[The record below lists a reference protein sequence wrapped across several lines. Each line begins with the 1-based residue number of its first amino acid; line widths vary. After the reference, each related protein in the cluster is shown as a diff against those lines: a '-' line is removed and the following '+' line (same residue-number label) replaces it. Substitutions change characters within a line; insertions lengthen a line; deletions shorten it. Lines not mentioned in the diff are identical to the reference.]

1 MPNIHL
7 TMALSEYDHARD
19 LLDGTVP
26 VGGVDLTVLNLTVEE
41 IFYRFTIHRE
51 WDVSE
56 MSFAKFIALKSQG
69 DESLVGIPVFVSRAF
84 RHSSLYV
91 RADSAITRPEQL
103 SGKRVGL
110 PEWAQT
116 AAIYSR
122 GMLAHDHGV
131 DLTSIHWHQAGVN
144 DAGRVEKVT
153 LNLPEG
159 LRYTP
164 VPDKSLTEMLLSGEI
179 DAVLTARP
187 PNPYSA
193 GDGRIRRVFENYREV
208 ELDYWKRTGIFPIMH
223 LVALRREIYDR
234 HRWVAMNLLK
244 AFEEAKNRSLARAA
258 DITLSFFPLPW
269 MPDNAKVAQS
279 LMGGDFW
286 PYGIEANRTT
296 LEAFAQYAFEQ
307 GVCQRRVAVA
317 DLFAPEVR
325 SKFKV

>member
-26 VGGVDLTVLNLTVEE
+26 VGGVDLTILNLPVEE

-91 RADSAITRPEQL
+91 RADSPITRPEQL
-103 SGKRVGL
+103 SGMRVGL

-131 DLTSIHWHQAGVN
+131 DLKSIHWHQAGVN

-179 DAVLTARP
+179 DAALTARP

-269 MPDNAKVAQS
+269 MPDNAKVAQG
-279 LMGGDFW
+279 LMGEDFW

-307 GVCQRRVAVA
+307 GVCQRLVAVE

>member
-1 MPNIHL
+1 MRNVHL
-7 TMALSEYDHARD
+7 TLALNEYDHVRD
-19 LLDGTVP
+19 LLDGTIRAE
-26 VGGVDLTVLNLTVEE
+26 GIDLTVLRLPVEE

-56 MSFAKFIALKSQG
+56 MSFAKFISLASQG
-69 DESLVGIPVFVSRAF
+69 DDSLVGIPVFVSRAF

-91 RADSAITRPEQL
+91 RSDSDIARPEQL
-103 SGKRVGL
+103 AGKRVGL

-122 GMLAHDHGV
+122 GMLAHDYGI

-144 DAGRVEKVT
+144 DPGRVEKVK
-153 LNLPEG
+153 LNLPKG

-164 VPDKSLTEMLLSGEI
+164 VPEKSLTEMLLAGDV
-179 DAVLTARP
+179 DALLTARP
-187 PNPYSA
+187 PAPYTV
-193 GDGRIRRVFENYREV
+193 GDGRIRRVYENYREI
-208 ELDYWKRTGIFPIMH
+208 ELDYFKRTGIFPIMH
-223 LVALRREIYDR
+223 LVAIRRDVYER

-244 AFEEAKNRSLARAA
+244 AFEEAKDRSLARVR
-258 DITLSFFPLPW
+258 DITASFVPLPW
-269 MPDNAKVAQS
+269 MPDNAGVAQA
-279 LMGGDFW
+279 LFGEDFW

-307 GVCQRRVAVA
+307 GVCPKKVAVE

>member
-1 MPNIHL
+1 
-7 TMALSEYDHARD
+7 
-19 LLDGTVP
+19 
-26 VGGVDLTVLNLTVEE
+26 
-41 IFYRFTIHRE
+41 
-51 WDVSE
+51 
-56 MSFAKFIALKSQG
+56 
-69 DESLVGIPVFVSRAF
+69 
-84 RHSSLYV
+84 
-91 RADSAITRPEQL
+91 
-103 SGKRVGL
+103 
-110 PEWAQT
+110 
-116 AAIYSR
+116 
-122 GMLAHDHGV
+122 
-131 DLTSIHWHQAGVN
+131 
-144 DAGRVEKVT
+144 VT
-153 LNLPEG
+153 LTLPEG

-179 DAVLTARP
+179 DAALTARP

-269 MPDNAKVAQS
+269 MPDNAKVAQG
-279 LMGGDFW
+279 LMGEDFW

-307 GVCQRRVAVA
+307 GVCQRLVAVE

>member
-1 MPNIHL
+1 MPNVHL

-19 LLDGTVP
+19 LLHGTVA
-26 VGGVDLTVLNLTVEE
+26 VGGVDLTVLNLPVEE

-69 DESLVGIPVFVSRAF
+69 DDSLVGLPVFVSRAF

-91 RADSAITRPEQL
+91 RADSPITKPEQL

-122 GMLAHDHGV
+122 GMLAHDYGV
-131 DLTSIHWHQAGVN
+131 DLKSIHWHQAGVN

-164 VPDKSLTEMLLSGEI
+164 VSDKSLSEMLLSGDL
-179 DAVLTARP
+179 DAILTARP
-187 PNPYSA
+187 PAPYSA
-193 GDGRIRRVFENYREV
+193 GDGRLRRVFENYREV
-208 ELDYWKRTGIFPIMH
+208 ELDYWKRTRIFPIMH
-223 LVALRREIYDR
+223 LIAMRRDVYER
-234 HRWVAMNLLK
+234 HRWVAMNLFK
-244 AFEEAKNRSLARAA
+244 AFEEAKDRSLARAR

-269 MPDNAKVAQS
+269 MPDIAKSTQS
-279 LMGGDFW
+279 LMGEDFW

-307 GVCQRRVAVA
+307 GVCQKRVAVE

>member
-1 MPNIHL
+1 MPNIQL

-26 VGGVDLTVLNLTVEE
+26 VGGVDLTILNLPVEE

-69 DESLVGIPVFVSRAF
+69 DDSLVGIPVFVSRAF

-91 RADSAITRPEQL
+91 RADSPITKPEQL
-103 SGKRVGL
+103 AGKRVGL

-122 GMLAHDHGV
+122 GMIAHDYGV
-131 DLTSIHWHQAGVN
+131 DLASIHWHQAGVN
-144 DAGRVEKVT
+144 DPGRVEKVT
-153 LNLPEG
+153 LNLPKG

-164 VPDKSLTEMLLSGEI
+164 VPDKSLTEMLLSGDL
-179 DAVLTARP
+179 DAILTARP
-187 PNPYSA
+187 PAPYGA

-223 LVALRREIYDR
+223 LVAMRREVYER

-244 AFEEAKNRSLARAA
+244 AFEEAKNRSLARAK

-269 MPDNAKVAQS
+269 MPDIARSAQD
-279 LMGGDFW
+279 LMGEDFW

-307 GVCQRRVAVA
+307 GVCQKRVAVE

>member
-1 MPNIHL
+1 MRNVHL
-7 TMALSEYDHARD
+7 TLALNEYDHVRD
-19 LLDGTVP
+19 LLDGTIRAE
-26 VGGVDLTVLNLTVEE
+26 GIDLTVLRLPVEE

-56 MSFAKFIALKSQG
+56 MSFAKFISLASQG
-69 DESLVGIPVFVSRAF
+69 DDSLVGIPVFVSRAF

-91 RADSAITRPEQL
+91 RSDSDITRPEQL
-103 SGKRVGL
+103 AGKRVGL

-122 GMLAHDHGV
+122 GMLAHDYGL

-144 DAGRVEKVT
+144 DPGRVEKVK
-153 LNLPEG
+153 LNLPKG

-164 VPDKSLTEMLLSGEI
+164 VPDKSLTQMLLAGDV
-179 DAVLTARP
+179 DALLTARP
-187 PNPYSA
+187 PAPYTA
-193 GDGRIRRVFENYREV
+193 GDGRIRRVLENYRDV
-208 ELDYWKRTGIFPIMH
+208 ELDYWKRTAIFPIMH
-223 LVALRREIYDR
+223 LVAIRRDVYER

-244 AFEEAKNRSLARAA
+244 AFEEAKNRSLGRVR
-258 DITLSFFPLPW
+258 DITASFIPLPW
-269 MPDNAKVAQS
+269 MPDNAQVAQG
-279 LMGGDFW
+279 LFGEDFW

-307 GVCQRRVAVA
+307 GVCQRRVAIE

>member
-1 MPNIHL
+1 MRNVHL
-7 TMALSEYDHARD
+7 TLALNEYDHVRD
-19 LLDGTVP
+19 LLDGTIHAE
-26 VGGVDLTVLNLTVEE
+26 GIDLTVLRLPVEE

-56 MSFAKFIALKSQG
+56 MSFAKFIALTSQG
-69 DESLVGIPVFVSRAF
+69 DDSLVGLPVFVSRAF

-91 RADSAITRPEQL
+91 RADSDITRPEQL
-103 SGKRVGL
+103 AGKRVGL

-122 GMLAHDHGV
+122 GMLAHDYGV

-144 DAGRVEKVT
+144 DPGRVEKVK

-159 LRYTP
+159 IRYTP
-164 VPDKSLTEMLLSGEI
+164 VPDKSLTGMLLSGDV
-179 DAVLTARP
+179 DALLTARP
-187 PNPYSA
+187 PAPYGKA
-193 GDGRIRRVFENYREV
+193 DGRVRRVFEDYREV

-223 LVALRREIYDR
+223 LIAIRRDVYDR

-244 AFEEAKNRSLARAA
+244 AFEEAKNRSLARIR
-258 DITLSFFPLPW
+258 DITASFLPLPW
-269 MPDNAKVAQS
+269 VPDTANTSRSV
-279 LMGGDFW
+279 LGEDFW

-296 LEAFAQYAFEQ
+296 LDAFAQYAFEQ
-307 GVCQRRVAVA
+307 GVCQRKVPVEE
-317 DLFAPEVR
+317 LFAPEVR

>member
-1 MPNIHL
+1 MSNIHL

-26 VGGVDLTVLNLTVEE
+26 VGGVDLTVLNLPVEE
-41 IFYRFTIHRE
+41 IFYRFTLHRE

-69 DESLVGIPVFVSRAF
+69 DDSLVGIPVFVSRAF

-122 GMLAHDHGV
+122 GMLTHDFGV

-144 DAGRVEKVT
+144 DPGRVEKVT

-164 VPDKSLTEMLLSGEI
+164 VADKSLTEMLLSGDL
-179 DAVLTARP
+179 DAILTARP
-187 PNPYSA
+187 PAPYSA

-223 LVALRREIYDR
+223 LIALRREGYER
-234 HRWVAMNLLK
+234 HRWVAMNLFK
-244 AFEEAKNRSLARAA
+244 AFEKAKDKSLARAR
-258 DITLSFFPLPW
+258 DITVSFFPLPW
-269 MPDNAKVAQS
+269 MPEVAKSAQS
-279 LMGGDFW
+279 LMGEDFW

-307 GVCQRRVAVA
+307 GVCQKRVAVE

-325 SKFKV
+325 STFKV

>member
-1 MPNIHL
+1 MSNIHL
-7 TMALSEYDHARD
+7 TMALGEYDHARD
-19 LLDGTVP
+19 LFDRKVA
-26 VGGVDLTVLNLTVEE
+26 VGGIDLTVLNLPVEE

-69 DESLVGIPVFVSRAF
+69 DDSLVGLPVFISRAF

-91 RADSAITRPEQL
+91 RADSDITRPEQL
-103 SGKRVGL
+103 AGKRVGL

-122 GMLAHDHGV
+122 GMLAHDYGV
-131 DLTSIHWHQAGVN
+131 DLKSIHWHQAGVN
-144 DAGRVEKVT
+144 DPGRVEKVT

-164 VPDKSLTEMLLSGEI
+164 VADKSLTEMLLAGDV
-179 DAVLTARP
+179 DALLTARP
-187 PNPYSA
+187 PAPYTAS
-193 GDGRIRRVFENYREV
+193 DGRIRRVFENYREV

-223 LVALRREIYDR
+223 LVAIRREVYDR
-234 HRWVAMNLLK
+234 HRWVAMNLFK
-244 AFEEAKNRSLARAA
+244 AFEEAKNRSLARAL
-258 DITLSFFPLPW
+258 DVTVSFFPVPW
-269 MPDNAKVAQS
+269 MPDIAKSAQA
-279 LMGGDFW
+279 LMGQDFW
-286 PYGIEANRTT
+286 PYGIEGSRKT
-296 LEAFAQYAFEQ
+296 LEAFTQYAFEQ
-307 GVCQRRVAVA
+307 GVCQQKLAVE

>member
-1 MPNIHL
+1 MRNVHL
-7 TMALSEYDHARD
+7 TLALNEYDHVRD
-19 LLDGTVP
+19 FLDGTIRAE
-26 VGGVDLTVLNLTVEE
+26 GIDLTVLRLPVEE

-56 MSFAKFIALKSQG
+56 MSFAKFISLASQG
-69 DESLVGIPVFVSRAF
+69 DDSLVGIPVFVSRAF

-91 RADSAITRPEQL
+91 RADSDITRPEQL
-103 SGKRVGL
+103 AGKRVGL

-122 GMLAHDHGV
+122 GMLAHDYGV

-144 DAGRVEKVT
+144 DPGRVEKVK
-153 LNLPEG
+153 LNLPKG

-164 VPDKSLTEMLLSGEI
+164 VPDKSLTQLLLDGEV
-179 DAVLTARP
+179 DALLTARP
-187 PNPYSA
+187 PAPYTA
-193 GDGRIRRVFENYREV
+193 GDGRMRRVFENYRDI
-208 ELDYWKRTGIFPIMH
+208 ELDYFKRTAIFPIMH
-223 LVALRREIYDR
+223 LVAIRRDVYER

-244 AFEEAKNRSLARAA
+244 AFEEAKNRSLGRVR
-258 DITLSFFPLPW
+258 DITASFVPLPW
-269 MPDNAKVAQS
+269 MPDNAQLAQN
-279 LMGGDFW
+279 LFGEDFW

-296 LEAFAQYAFEQ
+296 LEAFARYAFEQ
-307 GVCQRRVAVA
+307 GVCPKKVAVE

>member
-1 MPNIHL
+1 
-7 TMALSEYDHARD
+7 
-19 LLDGTVP
+19 
-26 VGGVDLTVLNLTVEE
+26 
-41 IFYRFTIHRE
+41 
-51 WDVSE
+51 
-56 MSFAKFIALKSQG
+56 MSFAKFIALNSQG
-69 DESLVGIPVFVSRAF
+69 DNSLVGIPVFVSRAF

-91 RADSAITRPEQL
+91 RADSPITRPEQL
-103 SGKRVGL
+103 SGMRVGL

-131 DLTSIHWHQAGVN
+131 DLKSIHWHQAGVN

-179 DAVLTARP
+179 DAALTARP

-269 MPDNAKVAQS
+269 MPDNAKVAQG
-279 LMGGDFW
+279 LMGEDFW

-307 GVCQRRVAVA
+307 GVCQRLVAVE